1 MATNDPHQGQP
12 QERKPTMYNATE
24 NLTPALPVYSGQ
36 AIGAVVKALDLDHG
50 VLKERTARR
59 FFAGAPVSEHS
70 SCQIFLALGEVLVER
85 EIIPEPP
92 LFRQYDAPTPSIIAA
107 AIERAAQRWDSL
119 AATMQ
124 SRSGRTEQP
133 GQSAVEFLRIVVVD
147 LAVRV
152 FALMRLA
159 GLEPGKDEV
168 PLWAQENGGGKM
180 LRALTQQA
188 GFSRERLAAHL
199 GVSDNAMDNWLD
211 GNNYP
216 TPQHIDAIANALAS
230 QISDSN
236 ALDMSQR
243 IHRQFAFA
251 RMADLI
257 AMLIGREQVIELSS
271 ALARLV
277 RKMTDDVN
285 AMARP
290 PIEEAAG
297 AEYDALRFGTA
308 HPSTHTLLR
317 NLALVESD
325 PVWQEVILAA
335 TVPWEV
341 SFQMIGARNAGSHSA
356 AGLSQNVTDIGYDGM
371 EAAEPAIAARLLAES
386 RNLDYGRIGIDGL
399 TSIFQMMAS
408 GIECRRAVVR
418 DFPYS
423 PNAYF
428 QLGSYLGIAGKHTGR
443 RDLIDEGITEC
454 KIAFG
459 LLPDWDA
466 PAIEP
471 GIILANIEAYE
482 EALGELRQAAERLP
496 AATPHLQ
503 FATGYVLMMLERH
516 QEALAQFESVIKARS
531 DYALALLYAAR
542 CAFSLGDT
550 RRGIR
555 YAKAARRYG
564 EPDEYNAWRKRIAK
578 SQVSSGG

>member
-1 MATNDPHQGQP
+1 MQP
-12 QERKPTMYNATE
+12 QEGKPTMHNATE

-70 SCQIFLALGEVLVER
+70 SDQIFLALGEVLVER
-85 EIIPEPP
+85 GIIPEPP
-92 LFRQYDAPTPSIIAA
+92 LFRQYDVPTSGIIAA

-133 GQSAVEFLRIVVVD
+133 GQAAVGFLRIVVVD

-152 FALMRLA
+152 FALMKLA
-159 GLEPGKDEV
+159 GREPGKEEV

-188 GFSRERLAAHL
+188 GFSRERLAARL
-199 GVSDNAMDNWLD
+199 GVSDNAVDNWLD
-211 GNNYP
+211 GNNCP

-230 QISDSN
+230 RISDSN
-236 ALDMSQR
+236 APDMSQR

-251 RMADLI
+251 RLADLI

-271 ALARLV
+271 ALAGFV

-290 PIEEAAG
+290 PIEEEAG

-308 HPSTHTLLR
+308 HPSTHILLR

-341 SFQMIGARNAGSHSA
+341 SFQMIGARNAGAHSA

-371 EAAEPAIAARLLAES
+371 DAAEPAIAARLLAES

-399 TSIFQMMAS
+399 TFFFQMMAS
-408 GIECRRAVVR
+408 GIECRRAIVR

-428 QLGSYLGIAGKHTGR
+428 QLGSYLGMAGKHTGR

-466 PAIEP
+466 PAVEP

-496 AATPHLQ
+496 SATPHIQ

-516 QEALAQFESVIKARS
+516 KEALAHFESVIKARS

>member
-1 MATNDPHQGQP
+1 
-12 QERKPTMYNATE
+12 
-24 NLTPALPVYSGQ
+24 
-36 AIGAVVKALDLDHG
+36 
-50 VLKERTARR
+50 
-59 FFAGAPVSEHS
+59 
-70 SCQIFLALGEVLVER
+70 
-85 EIIPEPP
+85 
-92 LFRQYDAPTPSIIAA
+92 
-107 AIERAAQRWDSL
+107 
-119 AATMQ
+119 
-124 SRSGRTEQP
+124 
-133 GQSAVEFLRIVVVD
+133 
-147 LAVRV
+147 
-152 FALMRLA
+152 
-159 GLEPGKDEV
+159 
-168 PLWAQENGGGKM
+168 
-180 LRALTQQA
+180 
-188 GFSRERLAAHL
+188 
-199 GVSDNAMDNWLD
+199 
-211 GNNYP
+211 
-216 TPQHIDAIANALAS
+216 
-230 QISDSN
+230 
-236 ALDMSQR
+236 
-243 IHRQFAFA
+243 
-251 RMADLI
+251 
-257 AMLIGREQVIELSS
+257 
-271 ALARLV
+271 
-277 RKMTDDVN
+277 
-285 AMARP
+285 
-290 PIEEAAG
+290 
-297 AEYDALRFGTA
+297 
-308 HPSTHTLLR
+308 
-317 NLALVESD
+317 
-325 PVWQEVILAA
+325 
-335 TVPWEV
+335 
-341 SFQMIGARNAGSHSA
+341 
-356 AGLSQNVTDIGYDGM
+356 
-371 EAAEPAIAARLLAES
+371 
-386 RNLDYGRIGIDGL
+386 
-399 TSIFQMMAS
+399 MMAS

-466 PAIEP
+466 PAVEP